1 MHSTSVMLRGQV
13 LFGDTVY
20 WGVGS
25 HMHVVFL
32 FCPTTDD
39 RGMSPE
45 VWSGHLMG
53 IVARHYRYL
62 DDLLQLEATS
72 ALSPSCSW
80 PRGPTPLSVEAFAH
94 HLRSHPDQQFAAF
107 ILRRVSFRFWVGYSP
122 GRRALWSQRCNHP
135 SSLANQAVVASHITN
150 ELLAGRLVGPI
161 PESLQSVVHTSPIGL
176 VPKGHASGRWR
187 MIVNL
192 SSPQSASVNSGIDKT
207 LCSLQY
213 TSLDDAIGLIRH
225 FGPRLQL
232 MKMDLRDA
240 YRVIP
245 VHPDDHHLL
254 GIVWDGATYIDQSLP
269 FGLRSAPKLFMA
281 VADAMAWALHSSGI
295 QYLLHYLDDFLFVG
309 PPGSQDAAIAGQ
321 VATAV
326 FHELGM
332 PVAVHKTEGP
342 ATKVTFLGFQVDTL
356 ACQLRIPDDKLARLQ
371 DLVHEWCNKQSCTRK
386 EFVLLLGHLSHASI
400 AVRHEWL
407 YLCQL
412 FALLSSAHQPFY
424 YVRFNRLAWADIVW
438 WLFFLKEGPSQS
450 LCIRMLRGRLVVVL
464 WFLMVPG
471 SVAPT
476 LVVCGHHS

>member
-1 MHSTSVMLRGQV
+1 MLRGQV

-45 VWSGHLMG
+45 VRSGHLMG
-53 IVARHYRYL
+53 IVAGHYRYL

-94 HLRSHPDQQFAAF
+94 HLRSHPDQQFASF
-107 ILRRVSFRFWVGYSP
+107 ILRRVSFRFRVGYSP

-150 ELLAGRLVGPI
+150 ELLAGCLVGPI

-176 VPKGHASGRWR
+176 VPKGHASGRWY

-192 SSPQSASVNSGIDKT
+192 SSPQSASVNSGIDKA

-213 TSLDDAIGLIRH
+213 ASLDDAIGLICH

-254 GIVWDGATYIDQSLP
+254 GIVWD
-269 FGLRSAPKLFMA
+269 
-281 VADAMAWALHSSGI
+281 
-295 QYLLHYLDDFLFVG
+295 
-309 PPGSQDAAIAGQ
+309 
-321 VATAV
+321 
-326 FHELGM
+326 E
-332 PVAVHKTEGP
+332 
-342 ATKVTFLGFQVDTL
+342 
-356 ACQLRIPDDKLARLQ
+356 
-371 DLVHEWCNKQSCTRK
+371 
-386 EFVLLLGHLSHASI
+386 
-400 AVRHEWL
+400 
-407 YLCQL
+407 
-412 FALLSSAHQPFY
+412 
-424 YVRFNRLAWADIVW
+424 
-438 WLFFLKEGPSQS
+438 
-450 LCIRMLRGRLVVVL
+450 
-464 WFLMVPG
+464 
-471 SVAPT
+471 
-476 LVVCGHHS
+476 